1 MSKTLCILFKRL
13 LTLVTIGLFVFA
25 GVTNAQ
31 TIRGMVTDLQSGEAL
46 TGVSI
51 STNSQ
56 PSRKAITGLN
66 GRFSMEHITFPVT
79 ITCTYVGYI
88 EKHISLTIPPEKE
101 IEIKLSSSN
110 VSLKE
115 VAVLSS
121 HGSET
126 ENKARS
132 VERQAMNVMNVM
144 SAKAIELSPD
154 ITVANVLQRMSGAV
168 VERSANGEGRYAIL
182 RGMDKRFNY
191 TLVNGIK
198 IPSPDNKNRFV
209 PLDIF
214 PAELL
219 DRLEVTKSLTAN
231 MEADGIGGAIDMV
244 MKDAPSHR
252 SISANL
258 STGYNFQY
266 FKRDFQ
272 YFDHSIINPKSPTE
286 KYGLAYPVKMKDFTN
301 ANLALKAQTALPG
314 LNAGFS
320 YGDRFFKQQLGIM
333 LAGSFQNNYRGN
345 TNDLYGGVGSDFTQT
360 ITHRYF
366 SEQQSRMGFHAKF
379 DYNLDKNNK
388 LVWYN
393 AYMNFSEAQVRDAE
407 SRTSQTTRMLWNQQQ
422 ILNSTLKGL
431 HKLANNRLQLDW
443 SAVYAKALNE
453 TPDNTQINVTIV
465 NGLYRIAQDVGALRR
480 WEHNSDEDKAGYL
493 NMKYF
498 INTGKS
504 QIELSTGGLYRDK
517 IRNSYFN
524 EYLFR
529 PFDENKPEEAQREL
543 IKGRDWNNYDEIKFE
558 VKEFGNISDPLNYEA
573 SEKIA
578 AGYLQSK
585 YVYHH
590 LQLLA
595 GIRAENTRQGYLL
608 KFPTEGARNA
618 GEQNY
623 TDMLPSAHLK
633 YELNKHTNLRAS
645 YAKAINR
652 PSFFEIVPYQ
662 IISEDYKERGN
673 PDIQHTVAHN
683 YDLRYEYYPRPA
695 EQFMLGLFYKKI
707 INPIEF
713 SMITGFGQDT
723 YYMPMNFGNA
733 YNLGAELDLLKYFN
747 WFGIKANY
755 TYTHSRITTTKK
767 DEMPNPDEGA
777 SNKYITVNVDQ
788 SRPLYGQAAHVV
800 NFSLLFKDV
809 RHGWDGQLA
818 YSYTGERLL
827 IVSPYYNRD
836 SWLAGFSQFDA
847 SIEKKL
853 SRHMGTFIKASNLLN
868 SPTIQYI
875 KLNRQNESQQH
886 VKRYKGGVVERY
898 NYYGQNIMIG
908 IRYKFS

>member
-1 MSKTLCILFKRL
+1 MNKTLRILFKHL
-13 LTLVTIGLFVFA
+13 LVLVSIGFSICEETV
-25 GVTNAQ
+25 NAQ
-31 TIRGMVTDLQSGEAL
+31 TIRGILTDSESGEAL

-51 STNSQ
+51 STNSK
-56 PSRKAITGLN
+56 PSLKAITGLN
-66 GRFSMEHITFPVT
+66 GSFSIENIIFPVT
-79 ITCTYVGYI
+79 ISCTYLGYTNKQI
-88 EKHISLTIPPEKE
+88 TLTTQPVKE
-101 IEIKLSSSN
+101 IEVKLSAAN

-115 VAVLSS
+115 IAVLSS
-121 HGSET
+121 HGGGT

-168 VERSANGEGRYAIL
+168 IERSASGDGRYAIL

-231 MEADGIGGAIDMV
+231 MEGDGIGGAIDMV
-244 MKDAPSHR
+244 MKDAPSKR
-252 SISANL
+252 LFSANL

-272 YFDHSIINPKSPTE
+272 YFDHSAINPQSPTE

-301 ANLALKAQTALPG
+301 ANLALKTQIALPG

-320 YGDRFFKQQLGIM
+320 YGDRFLKQRLGLI

-345 TNDLYGGVGSDFTQT
+345 NNDLYGSVGSDNIQA

-366 SEQQSRMGFHAKF
+366 SEQQTRTGFHAKF
-379 DYNLDKNNK
+379 DYDLNDRNK

-393 AYMNFSEAQVRDAE
+393 AYMNFNEAQVRDAE
-407 SRTSQTTRMLWNQQQ
+407 SKNSQTTRMRWNQQQ
-422 ILNSTLKGL
+422 ILNSTLKGS
-431 HKLANNRLQLDW
+431 HNLADNHFQLDW
-443 SAVYAKALNE
+443 SAVYSKALNE

-465 NGLYRIAQDVGALRR
+465 NGLYRIAQDAGALRR

-493 NMKYF
+493 NIKYF
-498 INTGKS
+498 AKAGNGKV
-504 QIELSTGGLYRDK
+504 ELSTGGLYRDK
-517 IRNSYFN
+517 IRSSYFN

-529 PFDENKPEEAQREL
+529 PFDDNKPEEAQREL

-558 VKEFGNISDPLNYEA
+558 VKEFGNISDPLNYDA
-573 SEKIA
+573 SEKIT

-585 YVYHH
+585 YVYQH

-595 GIRAENTRQGYLL
+595 GVRAENTKQGYFL
-608 KFPTEGARNA
+608 KFPSEGARNT

-623 TDMLPSAHLK
+623 TDILPSAHLK
-633 YELNKHTNLRAS
+633 YELNKKTNLRAS

-683 YDLRYEYYPRPA
+683 FDLRYEYYPRPA
-695 EQFMLGLFYKKI
+695 EQFMLGTFYKKI
-707 INPIEF
+707 ANPIEF
-713 SMITGFGQDT
+713 SMVTGFGQDT

-733 YNLGAELDLLKYFN
+733 YNYGAELDILKYFN

-767 DEMPNPDEGA
+767 DEMPNPDTGA
-777 SNKYITVNVDQ
+777 SNKYITVNTDQ
-788 SRPLYGQAAHVV
+788 SRPLYGQAEHVV

-809 RHGWDGQLA
+809 HHGWDAQLA
-818 YSYTGERLL
+818 YSYIGERIL

-847 SIEKKL
+847 SVEKKVNQHL
-853 SRHMGTFIKASNLLN
+853 GAFLKASNLLN

-875 KLNRQNESQQH
+875 KSNRQNETLQN
-886 VKRYKGGVVERY
+886 VKRHNGGVVERY
-898 NYYGQNIMIG
+898 NYYGQNIMMG
-908 IRYKFS
+908 IRYKIY